1 MDHRSLFSSF
11 TQPVTGRVW
20 IQTLALLILKPVL
33 TTTLGKI
40 TTEQILETYLQER
53 YKVRLSPFIYTYRP
67 ILLYIHI
74 DILEKGMETLA

>member
-40 TTEQILETYLQER
+40 TTEQILETIFRE
-53 YKVRLSPFIYTYRP
+53 
-67 ILLYIHI
+67 
-74 DILEKGMETLA
+74 DIK